1 MSTVGLS
8 VLNNDLCY
16 GLSKEVPIINQLSTF
31 FKEEIK
37 KTEKQFC
44 PYDAVSDNSKY
55 EIKCRRNK
63 YSAYPTT
70 IIPVSKTAVAGR
82 LVFVFQFTDGLYY
95 CVYDP
100 IQFAKYSISN
110 ICAYRGNGVKT
121 QVPHYEI
128 PIENLIR
135 ILI

>member
-1 MSTVGLS
+1 MSSVGLS
-8 VLNNDLCY
+8 VLNDDLNF
-16 GLSKEVPIINQLSTF
+16 GLGKEAGVINQLSCF

-37 KTEKQFC
+37 KTANQFC

-100 IQFAKYSISN
+100 IQFAKYCVSN

-128 PIENLIR
+128 PIEKLIR